1 MSKNTILLGITEFNR
16 IVDCLK
22 EFPDAKTLEI
32 TVDSISGIGKVTELL
47 IPTKVNGVQGRLNI
61 TITDENDW

>member
-32 TVDSISGIGKVTELL
+32 TVDSISGIGKITELL
-47 IPTKVNGVQGRLNI
+47 IPTKVNGV
-61 TITDENDW
+61 

>member
-22 EFPDAKTLEI
+22 EFPETRTLEI
-32 TVDSISGIGKVTELL
+32 SVESVGGIGKVTELQ
-47 IPTKVNGVQGRLNI
+47 IPTQVNGIQGRLNI

>member
-1 MSKNTILLGITEFNR
+1 MSKNTILLEISEFNR

-22 EFPDAKTLEI
+22 EFPEAKTLEI
-32 TVDSISGIGKVTELL
+32 SVEGIGGLGKITELL
-47 IPTKVNGVQGRLNI
+47 IPTKINGIQGRFNI

>member
-22 EFPDAKTLEI
+22 EFPDAKILEI
-32 TVDSISGIGKVTELL
+32 TVDSISSSVKL
-47 IPTKVNGVQGRLNI
+47 PNY
-61 TITDENDW
+61 

>member
-1 MSKNTILLGITEFNR
+1 MSKNTILLEIAELNR

-32 TVDSISGIGKVTELL
+32 SVESIGGIGKITELL
-47 IPTKVNGVQGRLNI
+47 IPTKINGIQGRLNI